1 MTTHYNVQ
9 RFKSKRRLQE
19 EAEEEEINR
28 FIRNERRVDQSV
40 VAALHSARETMAS
53 CKEEIMKVV
62 DKFGEW
68 NPSL

>member
-1 MTTHYNVQ
+1 MTTHFNVQ

-28 FIRNERRVDQSV
+28 FIRNERRVNQNV
-40 VAALHSARETMAS
+40 VAALHSAREMMAS

-62 DKFGEW
+62 DKFGEL
-68 NPSL
+68 NPRL